1 VSDSSTAL
9 DGAPETAEGVLVDIH
24 SHLVPGVDDGARQ
37 LSDVLESV
45 ERMRGEGIGR
55 ILTTPHIRAS
65 IAADPPRS
73 EERLEHVSVAF
84 EAASRAIAEA
94 HPGIEY
100 LRGHEVLIDLPE
112 PDLSDP
118 RMRLAGTSFVLIEW
132 PRLAIPPGTGRVIR
146 WIRDQGYR
154 PVVAHPERYANILR
168 QPGVVRSWRDAGAFL
183 QVNYGSFVGRYGSEA
198 RDMAFRLLESGLVD
212 YLASDFH
219 GKSSLKIYCAEA
231 HEALRRRA
239 PAGLL
244 DTLTRV
250 NPSRLLEG
258 LDPLPA
264 APLPQASNF
273 LERLRRIVV
282 RRDRPETKRTT

>member
-1 VSDSSTAL
+1 VSDSLTAL
-9 DGAPETAEGVLVDIH
+9 DEAPETADGGLVDIH

-37 LSDVLESV
+37 VSDVLESV

-55 ILTTPHIRAS
+55 ILTT
-65 IAADPPRS
+65 AA
-73 EERLEHVSVAF
+73 AG
-84 EAASRAIAEA
+84 AIAEA
-94 HPGIEY
+94 YPEIEY

-154 PVVAHPERYANILR
+154 PVVAHPERYSNILR
-168 QPGVVRSWRDAGAFL
+168 QPDMVRSWRDAGAFL
-183 QVNYGSFVGRYGSEA
+183 QVNYGSLVGRYGSEA
-198 RDMAFRLLESGLVD
+198 RDMAFRLLETELVD

-250 NPSRLLEG
+250 NPSRLLDG

-264 APLPQASNF
+264 APLPQASKI

-282 RRDRPETKRTT
+282 RPDRPEKKRTT